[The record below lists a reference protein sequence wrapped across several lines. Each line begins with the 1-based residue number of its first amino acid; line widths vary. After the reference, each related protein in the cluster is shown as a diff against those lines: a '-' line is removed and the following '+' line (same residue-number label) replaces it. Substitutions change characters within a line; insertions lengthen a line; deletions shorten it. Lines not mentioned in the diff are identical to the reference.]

1 VLEALAGETLDV
13 SGPYLVKPS
22 TYPALLSLARQNQ
35 PWLFRL
41 KPGTD
46 FIDYNWNKASYID
59 TSASRGI
66 ALAVDPSATYIWAT
80 QANEVWRSELPSSWT
95 PPTAGAGAGSSIT
108 IPISKIFRITESID
122 PEQPS
127 ELVVELNNKDG
138 TYNTPGT
145 APIAEIKRGARANL
159 HLGCK
164 VGATDYVSEAGRYFI
179 EAMEYNRSP
188 NASRFTLNCI
198 DAWGL
203 LERYQFNKPVEWN
216 VSSDEFTCYQLI
228 EKVMQSVGG
237 TLGYKSRSGL
247 ITSLYPKLEVGAGES
262 AASVL
267 RRLLN
272 LVPDVIY
279 FFGLDG
285 YIVYPQQG
293 DASVYS
299 YRFPA

>member
-1 VLEALAGETLDV
+1 
-13 SGPYLVKPS
+13 
-22 TYPALLSLARQNQ
+22 
-35 PWLFRL
+35 L
-41 KPGTD
+41 KPGTG

-66 ALAVDPSATYIWAT
+66 ALAADPSATYIWAT
-80 QANEVWRSELPSSWT
+80 QPNEVWRSELPSSWS
-95 PPTAGAGAGSSIT
+95 PPTAGAGAGDKIT
-108 IPISKIFRITESID
+108 IPISKIFRIAESID

-127 ELVVELNNKDG
+127 ELTVELNNKDG

-179 EAMEYNRSP
+179 ESMEY
-188 NASRFTLNCI
+188 SRDPSKAFFIMHCT

-216 VSSDEFTCYQLI
+216 VSSNEFTAYDLI
-228 EKVMQSVGG
+228 GKVVQSVGG
-237 TLGYKSRSGL
+237 TLAYKSRSLL
-247 ITSLYPKLEVGAGES
+247 ITNLYPRLEVGAGES

-293 DASVYS
+293 DAHVYS
-299 YRFPA
+299 YHFE